1 MVRTSSIITAFVIPE
16 VSEEAS
22 QLLSKTPPSML
33 VDIGIRIINHL
44 ADIFIIIGVLAL
56 LKPRELKFEKEYVVF
71 SMLNLVIFLV
81 CIAPPF
87 FSPLLSAAG
96 VDTGRLYHIALIFLA
111 PFCVIGG
118 ITVFRVLSR
127 AAKLSRTNE
136 ARKKWLM
143 VLSLYFVILFLLQ
156 TGFVGA
162 VMQNYVASPSMNQ
175 EWVKKYGDAEAKAK
189 LYSAITLEQD
199 VFSARWLSM
208 NMEPGEKVY
217 ATYDDIRVHALTSY
231 GMMPGI
237 DVPAL
242 ASTTKGI
249 PKDAYVYLQ
258 YLNVVEGIGTE
269 FGPLRC
275 YNMTEISHLF
285 AGKNKIYSNGGSEIY
300 K

>member
-1 MVRTSSIITAFVIPE
+1 
-16 VSEEAS
+16 
-22 QLLSKTPPSML
+22 ML

-87 FSPLLSAAG
+87 FSPLFSAAG

-156 TGFVGA
+156 TGFVRA

-258 YLNVVEGIGTE
+258 YLNVVEGIATE
-269 FGPLRC
+269 FGPQW
-275 YNMTEISHLF
+275 YYDMTEISHLF